1 MAYWE
6 AISSTFQGVAL
17 ETPTQP
23 YWEAISSHYVS
34 VPMGSTQPGGWEKLT
49 TGYNLQV
56 PMGSTQPSGEWTK
69 LTDGQTFKV
78 PLGFVIPTGFTLV
91 DEEVF
96 PAGETYKGPAQ
107 RCTAS
112 FSFLPA
118 SWPGVKWFIDKMFAN
133 KVKQAVQ
140 DSGEQILTYKL
151 YENGVDYYIVVE
163 ATNTA
168 KAYVGLAWMPIIVAA
183 LALGGL
189 IVIFLTVT
197 SIEDF
202 VYDVT
207 GGGAD
212 AGKTITKWGLIAL
225 GIAGA
230 AVIGIALVKKPSSQA
245 SKKAT

>member
-17 ETPTQP
+17 ETPSQP
-23 YWEAISSHYVS
+23 YWEAISSHYVNVPLQS
-34 VPMGSTQPGGWEKLT
+34 TQPPGEWEKLDSRSVNVPMGTGQP
-49 TGYNLQV
+49 
-56 PMGSTQPSGEWTK
+56 PGEWEK

-78 PLGFVIPTGFTLV
+78 STGFSIPTGFEIV

-118 SWPGVKWFIDKMFAN
+118 NWPGVKWFIDKLFAN

-151 YENGVDYYIVVE
+151 YEKGIDYYIVVE
-163 ATNTA
+163 ATNSA
-168 KAYVGLAWMPIIVAA
+168 KAYVGLAWTPIIIAA
-183 LALGGL
+183 LALAGL
-189 IVIFLTVT
+189 VVLFLTIT

-202 VYDVT
+202 IYDVT

-225 GIAGA
+225 GIAGVT
-230 AVIGIALVKKPSSQA
+230 VIGIALFKKPSSQTQ
-245 SKKAT
+245 KKPT